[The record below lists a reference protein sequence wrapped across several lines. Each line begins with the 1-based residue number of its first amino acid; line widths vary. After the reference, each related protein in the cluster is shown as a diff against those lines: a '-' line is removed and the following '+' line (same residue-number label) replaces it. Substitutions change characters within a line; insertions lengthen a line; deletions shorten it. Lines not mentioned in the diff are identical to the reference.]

1 MLPNVAAE
9 TVGAVVE
16 LVPLA
21 ATVYHNKLLPVAES
35 CTDVEPWH
43 NTTGLVTAG
52 AAGTD
57 VMFTVITTLVGLSQP
72 DIVCDA

>member
-43 NTTGLVTAG
+43 NTTGLVTVG
-52 AAGTD
+52 AEGTA
-57 VMFTVITTLVGLSQP
+57 VTFTVITTRLGLSQP
-72 DIVCDA
+72 AIVCVA